1 MNTRSKV
8 IISPEVLD
16 ALDSLPFRNGYKR
29 MACLHAS
36 AEVLPVSLKVTG
48 MRQESALCGK
58 CRNKRRLELVDLDEK
73 VRIK

>member
-1 MNTRSKV
+1 
-8 IISPEVLD
+8 
-16 ALDSLPFRNGYKR
+16 

-58 CRNKRRLELVDLDEK
+58 CRNKRRLELVNLDEK